1 MSNEN
6 VAAESAAE
14 NQEVKTE
21 EAKTSE
27 NQEVKVE
34 SESKVPDILSMSD
47 EEFLKMGVPSAPK
60 KEDKKEEEKKEEKKP
75 DDASD
80 SDADPD
86 EGKGKEPEK
95 AADAKGDNQDEK
107 DKNKDTGKDGASS
120 SGSEPEKKTEAKGK
134 ESETKL
140 ISYEDFYKQVMT
152 PFKANGKVVEVKTPE
167 EAIRLMQMGAGYG
180 RKIQDLQPHL
190 KVIRMLE
197 KNDLLDT
204 NKLSFLIDVNQKN
217 PEAIRKLI
225 KDAGVDP
232 LDLNPDDKVVYV
244 PPNHAVSDKEM
255 AFQTALGE
263 IQQHPTGNETLRIIN
278 QTWDQQSKGLLWESP
293 ELFDI
298 IQTQR
303 DNGVYDQIAAEIDRQ
318 KTVGT
323 IPPSTPFLQAYKA
336 AGDHLVKTNGFKQ
349 IQKQADVNNN
359 TKPETVITTRVAAP
373 KTQVSN
379 NDKAAAAAST
389 KTSSVPKVALTRNP
403 LEMSDDDFMK
413 LANAN
418 R

>member
-6 VAAESAAE
+6 AAAAAEE
-14 NQEVKTE
+14 NQEIKTE
-21 EAKTSE
+21 EAKTE
-27 NQEVKVE
+27 EVKVE
-34 SESKVPDILSMSD
+34 SESKAPDILAMSD
-47 EEFLKMGVPSAPK
+47 EEFMKLGVPNVPK
-60 KEDKKEEEKKEEKKP
+60 KEKEEEKKEEEKP
-75 DDASD
+75 EETAADSD
-80 SDADPD
+80 S
-86 EGKGKEPEK
+86 KKEPEK
-95 AADAKGDNQDEK
+95 EPEK
-107 DKNKDTGKDGASS
+107 TAEVKVSDSS
-120 SGSEPEKKTEAKGK
+120 SGSEPEKKSKTDDQAKGDKGK
-134 ESETKL
+134 EPETKPVN
-140 ISYEDFYKQVMT
+140 YEDFFKQVMT

-204 NKLSFLIDVNQKN
+204 NKLSFLIDINQKN
-217 PEAIRKLI
+217 PEAIKKLI

-255 AFQTALGE
+255 AFQTALGD
-263 IQQHPTGNETLRIIN
+263 IQQHPSGNETLRIIN

-349 IQKQADVNNN
+349 VQPVQTQAGNI
-359 TKPETVITTRVAAP
+359 TQPETVIATRAAVP

-403 LEMSDDDFMK
+403 LEMSDDEFMK